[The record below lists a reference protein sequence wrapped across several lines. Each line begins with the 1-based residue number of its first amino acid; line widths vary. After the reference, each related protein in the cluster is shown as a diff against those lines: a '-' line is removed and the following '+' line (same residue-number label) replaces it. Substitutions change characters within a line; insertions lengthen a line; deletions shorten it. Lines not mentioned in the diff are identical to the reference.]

1 MGRYLAK
8 RILRGLLSVVIVVG
22 VVMVL
27 IYSALDRELIFAS
40 DPVYSKQSGNGREVY
55 KMQQWEKYGYV
66 DYVPFAEYLKEHIAE
81 EAYRSVATIGS
92 SPAED
97 TPETARW
104 VQAFTEEYESRSYTV
119 VRLNGQRKGS
129 TEKYKDGGEPRLY
142 AYRDIPVLGR
152 LWRYFAGIVQIDTVH
167 YVQEDIGQRGL
178 KFTWYDPAYGGEKF
192 SPAILGNGTQ
202 HKYLLYCDSHF
213 PFVHQNFI
221 RLNLGTSYS
230 VSSGTEVLE
239 TLTMPQGSFAYE
251 MTTYPSGVSQ
261 FSADD
266 LHTARYAAGSL
277 SQGAGAVQ
285 GYFIDDYTAVQTRK
299 SGLSKLG
306 YSFTIG
312 MIAVGISYLLAI
324 PAGLFMAR
332 KKDRLPDKLGTA
344 YVVFIM
350 AVPSLAYIFLFK
362 AIGGRLGLPTT
373 FDMEAPTWLM
383 YVLPIV
389 SLALPAAANLMKWL
403 RRYLVDQIHS
413 DYVKFAR
420 AGGLSEGEI
429 FGHHIL
435 PNAAIPIVHGI
446 PGAVL
451 FAMTGAIITERVYV
465 VPGAGNVLT
474 RAINAYDNGVI
485 VGMVL
490 FYAVL
495 SVSAVILGDVLIAMA
510 DPRITLT
517 EKRG

>member
-8 RILRGLLSVVIVVG
+8 RILRGLFSVVIVVG
-22 VVMVL
+22 VVMIL

-66 DYVPFAEYLKEHIAE
+66 DYVPFGEYLRKQADLQD
-81 EAYRSVATIGS
+81 YSRLATIG
-92 SPAED
+92 D
-97 TPETARW
+97 TPAQDNLETAQW
-104 VQAFTEEYESRSYTV
+104 VRAFTEEYESRNYTV
-119 VRLNGQRKGS
+119 VRLNGQLKGS
-129 TEKYKDGGEPRLY
+129 SAKYKDGGEPRLF

-152 LWRYFAGIVQIDTVH
+152 LVRYFAGIVRIDTVN

-178 KFTWYDPAYGGEKF
+178 QFTFYDPAYGGEKF

-202 HKYLLYCDSHF
+202 HKYLLYFDSHF
-213 PFVHQNFI
+213 PFIHQNFI

-230 VSSGTEVLE
+230 VSTGTEVLE
-239 TLTMPQGSFAYE
+239 TLTAPQGSFEYALV
-251 MTTYPSGVSQ
+251 TYPSGVTQ
-261 FSADD
+261 RSADD

-277 SQGAGAVQ
+277 ETASVR

-312 MIAVGISYLLAI
+312 LIAVGISYLLAI
-324 PAGLFMAR
+324 PAGLSMAR
-332 KKDRLPDKLGTA
+332 KKDRWPDKLGTA

-383 YVLPIV
+383 YVLPIL

-403 RRYLVDQIHS
+403 RRYLVDQMHS

-420 AGGLSEGEI
+420 AGGLSEEEI
-429 FGHHIL
+429 FRGHIL
-435 PNAAIPIVHGI
+435 KNAAIPIVHGI

-474 RAINAYDNGVI
+474 KAINAYDNGVI

-517 EKRG
+517 ERKG